1 MTDRPEAAVATAPPP
16 SPSTLHDT
24 PRVANDLLFREAAP
38 QGFGDRQNSWA
49 WSMYWWKDKLY
60 VGTNRAWH
68 CAEHAGLNSAFPLF
82 IKYPPKDPDAE
93 CAPDPTELPLQAE
106 IWSWTPE
113 TDSWERLYQSPKD
126 VPIPGKSGKSTAR
139 EVGYRYMTKFT
150 EPDGTEA
157 LYVSGVNARFIF
169 RPVPS
174 PRILRS
180 VDGKTFEPLPQDPGT
195 FMGTLDKCSFRTLV
209 VYKNRLFVHVGSVRG
224 EGIILES
231 ADPAR
236 GNDSFQQISPKDM
249 RAFEMVTY
257 NGYLYVGL
265 RDPKK
270 GYSVCKTDATGPA
283 PYQFTTVVEPGAF
296 AKNPSFSVISMFVFR
311 DRLFVGTD
319 RPGEIIRINP
329 DDTWDLVCGA
339 PRETPDGWK
348 YPLSGLDTGF
358 GNWLNAH
365 IWRMQEYNGRLY
377 IGTWNMATDFRRV
390 AGADAYLRPHY
401 GFDLF
406 ETSDGWHFTP
416 VTTDGF
422 GDIYSNGVRS
432 FASTPHGLF
441 VGTANKW
448 EGLRVWQGV
457 PLAAAQSDGLIDSLP
472 LAAPQRLE
480 AEAVDGSVVLSWD
493 DPGATGRYRVYRTE
507 VDNIRDQVMSNS
519 FMTRMM
525 RIMKTI
531 LFFMP
536 DLYVPPVPDELWV
549 PGKYQEVAQ
558 CDQPFWIDRGTQPGV
573 RYQYLVRAADDA
585 GALSTPSNVVS
596 APFLTPVVTF
606 DSLSGRIAGLSAAN
620 AGVSKELVGTAKRH
634 LQSGD
639 AAAALEQL
647 DQLASKLADASPGQ
661 PEWPIVD
668 DLQVMLAKL
677 QRRVILC
684 QAGALNK
691 DAL

>member
-1 MTDRPEAAVATAPPP
+1 MTDRQEAGIVPVLTP
-16 SPSTLHDT
+16 SQLTQDEPLY
-24 PRVANDLLFREAAP
+24 VANDLVFRQAAP

-49 WSMYWWKDKLY
+49 WSMYWWKGKLY

-82 IKYPPKDPDAE
+82 IKYPPKDPDAQ
-93 CAPDPTELPLQAE
+93 CTPDPTELPLRAE
-106 IWSWTPE
+106 IWCWTPGK
-113 TDSWERLYQSPKD
+113 DSWERLYQSPQD
-126 VPIPGKSGKSTAR
+126 VSIPGKSGKLTAH
-139 EVGYRYMTKFT
+139 EVGFRYMAEFT

-157 LYVSGVNARFIF
+157 LYVSSVNARFIF
-169 RPVPS
+169 RPFPS

-209 VYKNRLFVHVGSVRG
+209 VYKDRLFVHVGSVRG

-236 GNDSFQQISPKDM
+236 GNDSFRQISPKDM

-270 GYSVCKTDATGPA
+270 GYSVCKTDATGSA

-296 AKNPSFSVISMFVFR
+296 AANPSFSVISMFVFQ

-319 RPGEIIRINP
+319 RPGEVIRINP

-365 IWRMQEYNGRLY
+365 IWRMNEYNGRLY

-390 AGADAYLRPHY
+390 ADADAYLRPHY

-406 ETSDGWHFTP
+406 ETTDGWHFTP
-416 VTTDGF
+416 VTTNGF

-448 EGLRVWQGV
+448 QGLRVWQGIERTDTSEPDQPPHA
-457 PLAAAQSDGLIDSLP
+457 PL
-472 LAAPQRLE
+472 RLE
-480 AEAVDGSVVLSWD
+480 AETADNRVVLSWD
-493 DPGATGRYRVYRTE
+493 DPAATGRYRVYRAQVT
-507 VDNIRDQVMSNS
+507 NIRDQVMSNS

-525 RIMKTI
+525 RIMKTL

-549 PGKYQEVAQ
+549 PGDYEEIAET
-558 CDQPFWIDRGTQPGV
+558 DQWFWIDSSVSPGA
-573 RYQYLVRAADDA
+573 RYQYLVRAVNDKRS
-585 GALSTPSNVVS
+585 LSPDSNIVS
-596 APFLTPVVTF
+596 APYLSPPVTF
-606 DSLSGRIAGLSAAN
+606 DSLLKQATTLPAAPKRMTTD
-620 AGVSKELVGTAKRH
+620 SVGEAKRKIDD
-634 LQSGD
+634 SDTPG
-639 AAAALEQL
+639 ALAQL
-647 DQLASKLADASPGQ
+647 EDLAGELADYSPDQ
-661 PEWPIVD
+661 PGWPLVD
-668 DLQVMLAKL
+668 DVRVLIAKL
-677 QRRVILC
+677 QRRVMLHQSGVLSQEIL
-684 QAGALNK
+684 
-691 DAL
+691 

>member
-1 MTDRPEAAVATAPPP
+1 MSDQPQAGTVPVSTP
-16 SPSTLHDT
+16 SQSSSNSPLV
-24 PRVANDLLFREAAP
+24 VANDLVFRQAAP

-68 CAEHAGLNSAFPLF
+68 CAEHASLNSAFPLF
-82 IKYPPKDPDAE
+82 IKYPPKDPDAACE
-93 CAPDPTELPLQAE
+93 PDPTELPLRAE
-106 IWSWTPE
+106 IWCWTPE
-113 TDSWERLYQSPKD
+113 QDSWERLYQSPQD
-126 VPIPGKSGKSTAR
+126 VPIPGKSGKLTAR
-139 EVGYRYMTKFT
+139 EVGYRYMAAFT

-180 VDGKTFEPLPQDPGT
+180 VDGKTFEPLPQGAGT

-209 VYKNRLFVHVGSVRG
+209 VYKDRLFVHVGSVRG

-236 GNDSFQQISPKDM
+236 GNDSFRQISPKDM

-270 GYSVCKTDATGPA
+270 GYSVCKTDASGAA
-283 PYQFTTVVEPGAF
+283 PYQFTTVVAPGAF
-296 AKNPSFSVISMFVFR
+296 AANPSFSVISMFVFR
-311 DRLFVGTD
+311 DRLYVGTD

-339 PRETPDGWK
+339 ARQTPAGWK

-365 IWRMQEYNGRLY
+365 IWRMEEHNGRLY

-390 AGADAYLRPHY
+390 ADADAYLRPHY

-448 EGLRVWQGV
+448 QGLRVWQGV
-457 PLAAAQSDGLIDSLP
+457 ARGVADGAVAGS
-472 LAAPQRLE
+472 PQRLE
-480 AEAVDGSVVLSWD
+480 AETAGNRVVLSWD
-493 DPGATGRYRVYRTE
+493 DSSAASKYRVYRAR

-525 RIMKTI
+525 RVMKTI

-536 DLYVPPVPDELWV
+536 DLYVPPVPDQLWV
-549 PGKYQEVAQ
+549 PGAYEKVAETSQ
-558 CDQPFWIDRGTQPGV
+558 SFWIDDGALPDV
-573 RYQYLVRAADDA
+573 RYQYLVRAVDGD
-585 GALSTPSNVVS
+585 GALSTASNIVA
-596 APFLTPVVTF
+596 APFLAPAVTF
-606 DSLSGRIAGLSAAN
+606 DGLLKQTAALPGAAREMTMDLVGAAKRKLAGDDIAG
-620 AGVSKELVGTAKRH
+620 
-634 LQSGD
+634 
-639 AAAALEQL
+639 ALAQL
-647 DQLASKLADASPGQ
+647 DELAGKLASYGPDQPG
-661 PEWPIVD
+661 WPLID
-668 DLQVMLAKL
+668 DVQILNAKL
-677 QRRVILC
+677 QRRVLLH
-684 QAGALNK
+684 QAGALSREI
-691 DAL
+691 L